1 MKNNSSY
8 GSITKTFH
16 WLMALIFFG
25 IFPLG
30 YIMTSLAD
38 SDFKFSLFAI
48 HKSIGLI
55 LFTLVVLRLNWRLI
69 TPQPSLPKS
78 VPAWQRYFAKF
89 NIALLYTLMFAMPI
103 SGFMSSILGG
113 YGINFFSLFTI
124 HPIMHDALIAE
135 FFETMHG
142 EFAYLLIASF
152 SLHLLGA
159 LYHYFF
165 LRDGVMNRML
175 PFSKLAVAEARA

>member
-1 MKNNSSY
+1 MKNNSNY
-8 GSITKTFH
+8 GYITKTFH
-16 WLMALIFFG
+16 WLMAIIFFG

-55 LFTLVVLRLNWRLI
+55 LFTLVVLRLGWRLM

-78 VPAWQRYFAKF
+78 VPTWQRNFAKF
-89 NIALLYTLMFAMPI
+89 NIALLYALMFAMPI

-113 YGINFFSLFTI
+113 YGIKFFSLFTI
-124 HPIMHDALIAE
+124 QPVMHDALIAD
-135 FFETMHG
+135 FFETIHG
-142 EFAYLLIASF
+142 EFAYLLIAAF

-159 LYHYFF
+159 LYHHFF
-165 LRDGVMNRML
+165 LRDGVMNRMWV
-175 PFSKLAVAEARA
+175 FSKSVTAHARA